1 MTKNFDPDKCSYS
14 GYDIGFETRLS
25 FSFIS
30 CGFCINVMV
39 LGVDNSSSE
48 HVDNINKDILILGK
62 NPTDGLDDT
71 TITAESE
78 YSISLTETRNVFCLS
93 LHCN

>member
-14 GYDIGFETRLS
+14 GYDIGFETHLS

-30 CGFCINVMV
+30 CGFRINVMV

-48 HVDNINKDILILGK
+48 HVDNINKDILILAK